1 MTDDTPA
8 PRRPRIASIVILAVL
23 GAASV
28 WWLAQPAPAT
38 HGAARLRSPEILL
51 AVFDTVWLLVL
62 ALPREPSWAATVT
75 KLVVG
80 APFHLAIASAYGAG
94 PGFHA
99 AWTLVLCAFAAVGTV
114 GARVSPR
121 CHGIAMAVVSF
132 ALPLAAY
139 AAGDLGGAAARPFL
153 SASPLVAPTIL
164 ARTSRTASAA
174 DAVPALIA
182 AAIVFAVVH
191 VVSRRRTAPAGDA

>member
-1 MTDDTPA
+1 MTGDTPA
-8 PRRPRIASIVILAVL
+8 PPRPRAASVVILAVL
-23 GAASV
+23 GAAAV
-28 WWLAQPAPAT
+28 WWLAQPAPAA

-51 AVFDTVWLLVL
+51 AVFDTVWLLLV
-62 ALPREPSWAATVT
+62 ALPRAPSWAQTVT
-75 KLVVG
+75 KLAAP

-114 GARVSPR
+114 GARVAPR
-121 CHGIAMAVVSF
+121 CHGLAMAAVSF

-164 ARTSRTASAA
+164 ARTSRTATAA
-174 DAVPALIA
+174 DAVPALVA
-182 AAIVFAVVH
+182 AAIVFAVVQ
-191 VVSRRRTAPAGDA
+191 VVSRRSAAPAGDA